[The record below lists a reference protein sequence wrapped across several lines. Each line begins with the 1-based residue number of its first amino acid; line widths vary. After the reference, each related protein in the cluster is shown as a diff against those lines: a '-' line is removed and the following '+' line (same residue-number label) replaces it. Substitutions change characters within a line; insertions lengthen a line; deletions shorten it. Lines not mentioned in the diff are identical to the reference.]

1 MSSEDHDDEE
11 GGYQS
16 PEEVLSNEAQIYR
29 IRFSAAKHVEVEFC
43 KKEDTN
49 KKRHPPGRSGNNPGR
64 VKRVVS
70 CKRKT
75 RRHLTVTSGTR
86 RKSLSTGKHPDI
98 GGGGDSGSSSKDED
112 EPEDMQ
118 ELTHRECWEGP
129 QHRDQE
135 TRMKE
140 DISKYGDFFK
150 ELSQDHRMMTQV
162 LSGRHLRLKI
172 ASSLWKRS
180 AGELLAYLLRLE
192 DTSLLVDCLPIITK
206 RLQDDTSDINI
217 GFCVDL
223 LPLVKSALRSPSED
237 YLIVGLSWVQ
247 SVLNKWWSQFTGH
260 YDQAS
265 ATYVSDRNV
274 YIMKH
279 QLQDL
284 QEQAPHFCSFSGKTE
299 CTGMLV
305 SAVLMIADA
314 EVDKTITSHN

>member
-16 PEEVLSNEAQIYR
+16 TEEVLSNEAQIYR

-49 KKRHPPGRSGNNPGR
+49 KKRHPTGRSGNNPGR

-70 CKRKT
+70 CKRKSH
-75 RRHLTVTSGTR
+75 RHLTVTSGAR
-86 RKSLSTGKHPDI
+86 RKSLSTGKHPDA
-98 GGGGDSGSSSKDED
+98 GGGDSGSSSKDED

-118 ELTHRECWEGP
+118 ELSDRDCWGVA

-135 TRMKE
+135 PRMKE
-140 DISKYGDFFK
+140 EISKYGDFFK
-150 ELSQDHRMMTQV
+150 ELSHDHRVVTQV

-192 DTSLLVDCLPIITK
+192 DTRLLVDCLPIITK

-223 LPLVKSALRSPSED
+223 LPLVKSALRSPFED
-237 YLIVGLSWVQ
+237 YLIVCLSWVQ
-247 SVLNKWWSQFTGH
+247 SVLNKWWPQFTGH

-265 ATYVSDRNV
+265 ATYVSDRNI
-274 YIMKH
+274 YIIKH
-279 QLQDL
+279 QLRDL
-284 QEQAPHFCSFSGKTE
+284 QEQAPDFCSFSGKT
-299 CTGMLV
+299 GK
-305 SAVLMIADA
+305 IAKSVQA
-314 EVDKTITSHN
+314 CLFQLS